1 MTRPRGATMIELIVV
16 GSMFLGMLTA
26 LWAIYSTT
34 MRVEHN
40 LSLKVDLDREV
51 YAAARH
57 VDTLL
62 KTSRLIQPAAWKDP
76 EPVDTIELQPLLVG
90 ADGQPV
96 LNAKG
101 FPNWGPTF
109 TVSFLEGDLVRV
121 SDKTRRLARLGAGGS
136 GTFTRT
142 SHGMLEMQIHLE
154 KIGFRDEKQ
163 TRDLKFQFRLFNQ

>member
-1 MTRPRGATMIELIVV
+1 MIELIVV

-26 LWAIYSTT
+26 LWAIYSST

-57 VDTLL
+57 MDALL

-76 EPVDTIELQPLLVG
+76 EPVDTIELQPLLLG

-109 TVSFLEGDLVRV
+109 TVSFLEGEKGMELVRV
-121 SDKTRRLARLGAGGS
+121 SDKTRRLAQLGQAGS

-142 SHGMLEMQIHLE
+142 SQGMLEMQIKLE
-154 KIGFRDEKQ
+154 KIGFREEKQ
-163 TRDLKFQFRLFNQ
+163 ARELKFQFRLFNQ